1 MDDPN
6 LVLDFIRSER
16 LNVLEELKEHELNLR
31 KMIEN
36 LPMDEDF
43 RDLLA
48 VLINSYLSFEK
59 NAAKALANIDDLEE
73 KTKKLISV
81 EPHSITTALLR
92 ATTCTKVLAD
102 LISSLHLLIYFFP
115 GMF

>member
-6 LVLDFIRSER
+6 LVLDFIRDER

-31 KMIEN
+31 KVIEN

-48 VLINSYLSFEK
+48 VLINSYLSFEE
-59 NAAKALANIDDLEE
+59 NALANIDDLEE
-73 KTKKLISV
+73 KAKKRIS
-81 EPHSITTALLR
+81 E
-92 ATTCTKVLAD
+92 
-102 LISSLHLLIYFFP
+102 Y
-115 GMF
+115 

>member
-6 LVLDFIRSER
+6 IVLDFRRGER

-31 KMIEN
+31 KMKD
-36 LPMDEDF
+36 LF

-59 NAAKALANIDDLEE
+59 NASKALANLDDLEE
-73 KTKKLISV
+73 KAKRLIS
-81 EPHSITTALLR
+81 E
-92 ATTCTKVLAD
+92 
-102 LISSLHLLIYFFP
+102 Y
-115 GMF
+115 

>member
-6 LVLDFIRSER
+6 LVLDFIHDER

-31 KMIEN
+31 KVIEN
-36 LPMDEDF
+36 VPMDEDF

-73 KTKKLISV
+73 KAKKRIS
-81 EPHSITTALLR
+81 EYRT
-92 ATTCTKVLAD
+92 
-102 LISSLHLLIYFFP
+102 SLKHKGSFKSHNLYKSLGRFHFQGYV
-115 GMF
+115 

>member
-6 LVLDFIRSER
+6 LVLDFIHGEC
-16 LNVLEELKEHELNLR
+16 LNVLEELNEHELNLR

-43 RDLLA
+43 GDLLA

-59 NAAKALANIDDLEE
+59 NAAKALANIDDLE
-73 KTKKLISV
+73 KAKKLIS
-81 EPHSITTALLR
+81 
-92 ATTCTKVLAD
+92 K
-102 LISSLHLLIYFFP
+102 Y
-115 GMF
+115 

>member
-6 LVLDFIRSER
+6 LVLDFIRGEG

-31 KMIEN
+31 KMKD
-36 LPMDEDF
+36 LF

-59 NAAKALANIDDLEE
+59 NASKALANLDDLEE
-73 KTKKLISV
+73 KAKRLIS
-81 EPHSITTALLR
+81 E
-92 ATTCTKVLAD
+92 
-102 LISSLHLLIYFFP
+102 Y
-115 GMF
+115 

>member
-1 MDDPN
+1 
-6 LVLDFIRSER
+6 
-16 LNVLEELKEHELNLR
+16 
-31 KMIEN
+31 MIEN

-73 KTKKLISV
+73 TAKKLIS
-81 EPHSITTALLR
+81 
-92 ATTCTKVLAD
+92 D
-102 LISSLHLLIYFFP
+102 Y
-115 GMF
+115 